1 MRILLLALA
10 LFLAVPMA
18 LEAHDTDRPRL
29 PSLYYFVFSTFLQG
43 NRPQTTS
50 DADLK
55 ELTKGWTE
63 QQKADFQKLMERTD
77 PHTRAKLI
85 QEMLRERREALTIE
99 TVLVRWRP
107 GYQHLMVVNN
117 GSSSY
122 NNGSSS
128 YLGGGLRRSDVQAL
142 RSLKPKGTLEIVG
155 RGTDGSAP
163 KRVRVVVIMQHQL
176 VQPFHFSV
184 PSTGTVLCLQLESGW
199 RLLPGNYPRSK
210 KTMELVKTSENVT
223 SIVKNDAGGISSS
236 TAFTWD

>member
-1 MRILLLALA
+1 MRIFLLALA
-10 LFLAVPMA
+10 LFLAVPLA
-18 LEAHDTDRPRL
+18 LEAHDTGGQRP
-29 PSLYYFVFSTFLQG
+29 PSLYYFVFSAFLQG

-77 PHTRAKLI
+77 PDTRAKLI

-107 GYQHLMVVNN
+107 GYQHLMVLNN
-117 GSSSY
+117 GSSR
-122 NNGSSS
+122 
-128 YLGGGLRRSDVQAL
+128 YLRGGLRRSDVQAL
-142 RSLKPKGTLEIVG
+142 RSLKPKGTLEVVG
-155 RGTDGSAP
+155 RGVDGSAP

-176 VQPFHFSV
+176 DQPFHFSV

-199 RLLPGNYPRSK
+199 RLLPSNYPLSK
-210 KTMELVKTSENVT
+210 KTIELVKTSEKVT
-223 SIVKNDAGGISSS
+223 SILKNDAGGISSS